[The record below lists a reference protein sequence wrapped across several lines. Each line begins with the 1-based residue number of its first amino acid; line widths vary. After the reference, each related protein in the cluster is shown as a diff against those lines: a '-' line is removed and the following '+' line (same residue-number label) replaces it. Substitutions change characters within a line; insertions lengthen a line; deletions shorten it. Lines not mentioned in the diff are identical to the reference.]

1 MNEDKS
7 ETSLKSPQRAS
18 VGRLPIFIV
27 KLIFTAIV
35 FIWLFRT
42 GRIDFSGLLN
52 PFNTELWIWLLF
64 GMIMTL
70 GCLII
75 PAVRWHLVL
84 KSQEGDIRFV
94 QVLRWTWIGF
104 FFKIFVP
111 GGLGLDMTR
120 GFYLMSN
127 RKVKRLSSLSTVL
140 MDRIIGLHSLLMVG
154 FVSLTVY
161 FLISDD
167 SNRLAFYSW
176 ALLSVSMLLIFCL
189 AVTMVSRRIGK
200 ILRKLVPVRFRQSYD
215 GLVHLYRSNRRSFL
229 LIYGISL
236 VNALLNVFVFTFAGM
251 ALGYSVPIWI
261 ASVAVPLMTLS
272 SLIPLTPGG
281 LGIGEAVT
289 AEFMTGM
296 QYSGGGAIS
305 LLMRMMFYFWAL
317 FGGVLFLMGQRKGLP
332 DKEAVGE
339 KPS

>member
-1 MNEDKS
+1 
-7 ETSLKSPQRAS
+7 
-18 VGRLPIFIV
+18 
-27 KLIFTAIV
+27 LISGFT
-35 FIWLFRT
+35 L
-42 GRIDFSGLLN
+42 S
-52 PFNTELWIWLLF
+52 
-64 GMIMTL
+64 L

-75 PAVRWHLVL
+75 PAIRWHLVL
-84 KSQEGDIRFV
+84 KSQESDIRFV

-167 SNRLAFYSW
+167 SNRLAFFSW
-176 ALLSVSMLLIFCL
+176 VLLSVSMLLIFCL

-215 GLVHLYRSNRRSFL
+215 GLVHLYRSNRRSFF

-236 VNALLNVFVFTFAGM
+236 VNALLNVFVFTFAGR

-289 AEFMTGM
+289 AEFMSSL
-296 QYSGGGAIS
+296 QYSGGGSVS

-332 DKEAVGE
+332 GMEAIGE